1 MELPARRGVTPGGRP
16 PYNAP
21 KHGAGVMRLPA
32 RLLIAAFLATGI
44 GPPAGHAQS
53 TGDFEQTVSGHVQEL
68 LPDNNAGG
76 VAVALR
82 ANGKTSFYNYGMADA
97 ARQRRITSDSI
108 FNLASVGKLFATTL
122 LAVAVKRG
130 EMRLDDPVAKYV
142 TELQKGGDIQEVT
155 LGQIASHTSGLPREP
170 GQYETWHRGKYTLP
184 DFIRFLNEWQA
195 DPQHEPGQQDI
206 YSNLA
211 MILLRLALERRFNEP
226 FATLMKERI
235 TGPLGMDSTALKL
248 SPAQRARTVQGY
260 GPLGRAIGQPG
271 IGTSSNMD
279 FAVAGQIFS
288 SPRDMAVFLTANMGE
303 LADQKDLQDAMAFA
317 QQGVF
322 RVNSRFTQ
330 GLAWQ
335 IVRRDDLTVID
346 KNGGLPVT
354 STYIGLVPAAK
365 VGIVILE
372 NRGRQKATRV
382 GRQILRELAR
392 AMAQEPP
399 AEGADPD

>member
-1 MELPARRGVTPGGRP
+1 
-16 PYNAP
+16 
-21 KHGAGVMRLPA
+21 MRDQTK
-32 RLLIAAFLATGI
+32 LLIAILLAALA
-44 GPPAGHAQS
+44 GPGDGHAQAPNDL
-53 TGDFEQTVSGHVQEL
+53 GQTVSRHVQEL
-68 LPDNNAGG
+68 LPDNNLGG

-82 ANGKTSFYNYGMADA
+82 VNGKTSLYNYGMADA
-97 ARQRRITSDSI
+97 ARQQPITSDSI
-108 FNLASVGKLFATTL
+108 FNLASVGKVFATTL
-122 LAVAVKRG
+122 LADAVKRG
-130 EMRLDDPVAKYV
+130 EMRLDDPVARYV

-184 DFIRFLNEWQA
+184 DFIRFLNDWQA
-195 DPQHEPGQQDI
+195 DPQHEPGKQDI

-211 MILLRLALERRFNEP
+211 MILLRLTLERRFHEP

-235 TGPLGMDSTALKL
+235 TGPLGMDSTALQL
-248 SPAQRARTVQGY
+248 SPALRARAVQGY
-260 GPLGRAIGQPG
+260 GPLGRVIGQPG

-303 LADQKDLQDAMAFA
+303 LPGHRELQDAMAFA

-322 RVNSRFTQ
+322 TVNPRFTQ

-335 IVRRDDLTVID
+335 IVQRDDLTVID

-354 STYIGLVPAAK
+354 STYIGFAPAAK

-392 AMAQEPP
+392 AMTLDPP
-399 AEGADPD
+399 DEGADPD

>member
-1 MELPARRGVTPGGRP
+1 M
-16 PYNAP
+16 
-21 KHGAGVMRLPA
+21 MRVQTK
-32 RLLIAAFLATGI
+32 LLIAILLGALA
-44 GPPAGHAQS
+44 GPDDGHAQAANDP
-53 TGDFEQTVSGHVQEL
+53 GQTVSRHMQGL
-68 LPDNNAGG
+68 LPDNNLGG

-82 ANGKTSFYNYGMADA
+82 VNGKTSLYNYGTADA
-97 ARQRRITSDSI
+97 ARQQPITSDSI
-108 FNLASVGKLFATTL
+108 FNLASVGKVFATTL
-122 LAVAVKRG
+122 LADAVKRG

-142 TELQKGGDIQEVT
+142 TALQKGGDIQEVT

-184 DFIRFLNEWQA
+184 DFIRFLNDWQA
-195 DPQHEPGQQDI
+195 DPQHEPGKQDI

-211 MILLRLALERRFNEP
+211 MILLRLALERRFHEP

-235 TGPLGMDSTALKL
+235 TGPLGMDSTALQL
-248 SPAQRARTVQGY
+248 SPALRARAVQGY
-260 GPLGRAIGQPG
+260 GPLGRVIGQPG

-303 LADQKDLQDAMAFA
+303 LPGHRELQDAMAFA

-322 RVNSRFTQ
+322 TVNPRFTQ

-335 IVRRDDLTVID
+335 IVQRDDLTVID

-354 STYIGLVPAAK
+354 STYIGFAPAAK

-392 AMAQEPP
+392 AMTLDPP
-399 AEGADPD
+399 DEGADPD

>member
-1 MELPARRGVTPGGRP
+1 
-16 PYNAP
+16 
-21 KHGAGVMRLPA
+21 MRFQTK
-32 RLLIAAFLATGI
+32 LLIAILGALA
-44 GPPAGHAQS
+44 GPCEGPAQAA
-53 TGDFEQTVSGHVQEL
+53 DDLAQTVSRNVQEL
-68 LPDNNAGG
+68 LPDNNLGG

-82 ANGKTSFYNYGMADA
+82 MNGKTLFYNYGMADA
-97 ARQRRITSDSI
+97 ARQQPITSDSI

-122 LAVAVKRG
+122 LADAVKRG

-142 TELQKGGDIQEVT
+142 TELRNGGDIQEVT
-155 LGQIASHTSGLPREP
+155 LGQIASHTSGLPRVP

-184 DFIRFLNEWQA
+184 DFIRFLNDWQA
-195 DPQHEPGQQDI
+195 DPQHEPGKQDI
-206 YSNLA
+206 YSNVA
-211 MILLRLALERRFNEP
+211 MILLRLALERRFHEP

-235 TGPLGMDSTALKL
+235 TTPLGMASTALQVPPTL
-248 SPAQRARTVQGY
+248 RARAVQGY

-288 SPRDMAVFLTANMGE
+288 SPSDMAVFLTANMGE
-303 LADQKDLQDAMAFA
+303 LPDHRELQDAMAFA

-322 RVNSRFTQ
+322 TVNPRFTQ
-330 GLAWQ
+330 ALAWQ
-335 IVRRDDLTVID
+335 IVQREDLTVID

-354 STYIGLVPAAK
+354 STYIGFAPAAK
-365 VGIVILE
+365 LGIVILE

-382 GRQILRELAR
+382 GRQIVRELAR
-392 AMAQEPP
+392 VMAPEPP